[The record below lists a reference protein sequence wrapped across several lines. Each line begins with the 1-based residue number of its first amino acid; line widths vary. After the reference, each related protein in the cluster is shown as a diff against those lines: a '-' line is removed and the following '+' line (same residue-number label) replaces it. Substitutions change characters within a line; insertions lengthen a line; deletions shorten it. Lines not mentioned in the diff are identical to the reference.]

1 MKTERASESETE
13 TETKTDET
21 GSAEA
26 FDEMGTLGIEEE
38 FYVVD
43 ERGRPTSGTDTL
55 VYETE
60 PPAILEDRLDHELFK
75 CVIETQ
81 TPTIEHPGDAASTL
95 YEVREA
101 LVEHA
106 ETHGYGIAAA
116 GLHPA
121 AKWRELE
128 HAQKPRYRSQLD
140 RIQYPQ
146 HRNTTTGLHVHVG
159 VDDADKATWIAN
171 ELRWHLPI
179 MLALSANS
187 PFWNGYDTGLASARA
202 KIFEALPNTGMPTAF
217 GSFEEY
223 MRLEQLMI
231 ESESIRDRGELWYEV
246 RPHSEH
252 GTVEVRTP
260 DAQADPDR
268 TLAFVEYTHALVMD
282 YAEKYENRSQMN
294 TQGTNANHQRQHNPQ
309 QYQQQQRRQ
318 HSQLHQHRR
327 ETLDAN
333 KWRAMRH
340 GHDASFIDRACES
353 AVDLGTIVERECSR
367 LNISGLREIYNDACG
382 AKRQRRIH
390 RENGLDSLCDA
401 LRL

>member
-1 MKTERASESETE
+1 MGTNMT
-13 TETKTDET
+13 TDV

-26 FDEMGTLGIEEE
+26 FERMGTLGIEEE
-38 FYVVD
+38 FFVVD
-43 ERGRPTSGTDTL
+43 EYGRPTSGTDEL
-55 VYETE
+55 VYESE
-60 PPAILEDRLDHELFK
+60 PPTLLEDRLDHELFK

-81 TPTIEHPGDAASTL
+81 TPLIEHPGKAARTL
-95 YEVREA
+95 SAVREA
-101 LVEHA
+101 LLEHA
-106 ETHGYGIAAA
+106 EQHGYGIASA

-171 ELRWHLPI
+171 ELRWHLPV

-187 PFWNGYDTGLASARA
+187 PYWNGYDTGLASARA

-217 GSFEEY
+217 ESFEEY
-223 MRLEQLMI
+223 IQLERLMI
-231 ESESIRDRGELWYEV
+231 ESGSIRDRGELWYEV

-260 DAQADPDR
+260 DAQADIDR

-282 YAEKYENRSQMN
+282 YAERYEDRSVSN
-294 TQGTNANHQRQHNPQ
+294 TKTNTSARSMP
-309 QYQQQQRRQ
+309 
-318 HSQLHQHRR
+318 SATMGSPHRR
-327 ETLDAN
+327 ETLDEN

-340 GHDASFIDRACES
+340 GHDASFIDRDGAS
-353 AVDLGTIVERECSR
+353 VVDLGEVVERECDR
-367 LNISGLREIYNDACG
+367 LGISSLRRLYDEESG
-382 AKRQRRIH
+382 AEQQRRVR
-390 RENGLDSLCDA
+390 RETGLDGVCEL
-401 LRL
+401 LRI